1 VNSEKL
7 GNSKDYFLDKLKV
20 LGFMKE
26 DYSLCFTKKSTE
38 NSDPLLKFHIERAK
52 EDFKADAVYLTKQFN
67 GSLKPQV
74 YIYDFTD
81 RELYQQDDSKELAD
95 IQKKIWSSGEAPLAC
110 VFYKTEIKIINC
122 SKKINEDYTPEF
134 LIKDL
139 KFAAKVHKLYN
150 EQFAVKIKTGVFWE
164 EEDVK
169 NQFSFADTSYNLLLE
184 NIKTIIRFLNNTY
197 VTTKNQKN
205 TEFKKLLN
213 KIIVHSILVKYLE
226 ERIDKDGNKLL
237 SSKYFNKYNDSETFN
252 NSETFIDVLR
262 NNNFFELLSDLNDE
276 NTGLNGNVFQWTE
289 EEIELVKDVDFS
301 LIIEWLKTDEPD
313 LKTKQK
319 SLWRYFEFSYIP
331 IELISRLYE
340 EFLSDEPKKEEKKK
354 GEQGNGQY
362 FTPSHLASLLV
373 DECLPLSKYK
383 EIDVENYKILDPACG
398 SGIFLVLAFKR
409 LVQIWRL
416 QNGKKPDINVL
427 KKLLKNLYGV
437 DIDGQAISLAAFSLC
452 LALCN
457 ELEPIKILN
466 ELTFDDLRKENI
478 IKSDFL
484 KCDKIKDKKFDL
496 IIGNPPFSRGKSK
509 YTCEI
514 AGQTINIPQGQIAL
528 KFLADSLEY
537 LEDKKGLLCLIIK
550 SSSLL
555 YNSTSIEFKKLLFLN
570 YNIIQLL
577 DFTALARNKVLWD
590 NGRDVDTTAIFLKNE
605 KPDFSKNILH
615 LTFRR
620 TKATKERIAFEID
633 DYDLHF
639 VNRHT
644 AINNQ
649 YIWKNNLLGGGRI
662 KNTIEKLILL
672 PHLQNFLI
680 RHNICCTEGVEGAK
694 CLPNEAFTQNGI
706 DDKYLTNEYNAT
718 YLNKKDKNVFL
729 VPNILIKE
737 NIELPYCYNEN
748 PKVKFSNE
756 IVGIYSKNKEILIN
770 IIDYLKKFNT
780 ILKYFNA
787 ATSGKMLVYKNTTC
801 KKEDILALP
810 FDLDIDLFS
819 FLSIFDQNIISD
831 VNTYMQ
837 DFLRHGEKSTAVEPI
852 NKDFDDVLKNYG
864 NEFSRALNVMY
875 EKNGKKFRLANYIK
889 LDNSFI
895 ATIFRYDTK
904 QEEPTSDLE
913 EIDFDLDDL
922 IRKKLSKNLFAT
934 RIIKLYPQK
943 DTVVFVKPNQYR
955 YWISLTAYRDADKC
969 FSDFANAGL

>member
-1 VNSEKL
+1 MSSDKL
-7 GNSKDYFLDKLKV
+7 RNNKDYFLDKLKV
-20 LGFMKE
+20 LGFVRG
-26 DYSLCFTKKSTE
+26 DNSLCFTNESTE
-38 NSDPLLKFHIERAK
+38 NSNPLLSFHIERAK
-52 EDFKADAVYLTKQFN
+52 EDFKADAVYLTRQFN

-74 YIYDFTD
+74 YIYDYTD
-81 RELYQQDDSKELAD
+81 RELSQQENSKELAN

-122 SKKINEDYTPEF
+122 SNHIINDYTPEF
-134 LIKDL
+134 LINDL
-139 KFAAKVHKLYN
+139 KYAAEVDKLYN
-150 EQFAVKIKTGVFWE
+150 EQFAFKIKTGVFWE
-164 EEDVK
+164 EEKVK
-169 NQFSFADTSYNLLLE
+169 NKFSFERTSYKLLLK
-184 NIKTIIRFLNNTY
+184 NIDKIIDDLYTTY
-197 VTTKNQKN
+197 VTANNQIN
-205 TEFKKLLN
+205 TEFKRLLN

-226 ERIDKDGNKLL
+226 ERIDKDGNRLL
-237 SSKYFNKYNDSETFN
+237 SSKYFQKYNGL
-252 NSETFIDVLR
+252 ETFIDVLR
-262 NNNFFELLSDLNDE
+262 NNSFFELLSDLNDE
-276 NTGLNGNVFQWTE
+276 KTGLNGNVFQWTE
-289 EEIELVKDVDFS
+289 KEKELIKDVDFS

-319 SLWRYFEFSYIP
+319 SLWRYFEFSFIP

-340 EFLSDEPKKEEKKK
+340 EFLSVEPKKEEKNK

-373 DECLPLSKYK
+373 DECLPLNKYK

-409 LVQIWRL
+409 FVQIWRL
-416 QNGKKPDINVL
+416 QNEKKPDIHVL

-478 IKSDFL
+478 IESDFFS
-484 KCDKIKDKKFDL
+484 CEKIKGKKFDL

-509 YTCEI
+509 YPCEI

-528 KFLADSLEY
+528 KFLAVSLDY
-537 LEDKKGLLCLIIK
+537 LKDKKGLLCLIIK
-550 SSSLL
+550 SSSLI
-555 YNSTSIEFKKLLFLN
+555 YNTSSIEYKKLLFSN
-570 YNIIQLL
+570 YNVVQLL

-590 NGRDVDTTAIFLKNE
+590 NGRDVDTTAIFLRNE
-605 KPDFSKNILH
+605 EPDYSKNILH

-639 VNRHT
+639 VNRQT

-662 KNTIEKLILL
+662 KNTIEKFISL
-672 PHLQNFLI
+672 PNLKNHLI
-680 RHNICCTEGVEGAK
+680 RNNIDCAEGIGGAK
-694 CLPNEAFTQNGI
+694 CFPNEAFTEFGI
-706 DDKYLTNEYNAT
+706 DGKYLTNEYNSSF
-718 YLNKKDKNVFL
+718 YNKKDKNVFL

-737 NIELPYCYNEN
+737 NIDLPFCFNEN
-748 PKVKFSNE
+748 PKIKFSNE
-756 IVGIYSKNKEILIN
+756 IVGFHSKNKVILTN
-770 IIDYLKKFNT
+770 IIDFFRKYQS
-780 ILKYFNA
+780 ILKFYITS
-787 ATSGKMLVYKNTTC
+787 TSGKMLVYKNTTC

-810 FDLDIDLFS
+810 FDLNIDLFS
-819 FLSIFDQNIISD
+819 FLSVFDKKIIFDVNI
-831 VNTYMQ
+831 YMQ
-837 DFLRHGEKSTAVEPI
+837 DFLRHGEKSTAVKPI
-852 NKDFDDVLKNYG
+852 KKDFDDVLKNYG
-864 NEFSRALNVMY
+864 QEFSRALNVMY
-875 EKNGKKFRLANYIK
+875 EKNGKKFRLEKYIK

-904 QEEPTSDLE
+904 VEEPTSDIE
-913 EIDFDLDDL
+913 GIDFDLDGL
-922 IRKKLSKNLFAT
+922 IREKLSNNLFAT

-969 FSDFANAGL
+969 FSDFANAGF